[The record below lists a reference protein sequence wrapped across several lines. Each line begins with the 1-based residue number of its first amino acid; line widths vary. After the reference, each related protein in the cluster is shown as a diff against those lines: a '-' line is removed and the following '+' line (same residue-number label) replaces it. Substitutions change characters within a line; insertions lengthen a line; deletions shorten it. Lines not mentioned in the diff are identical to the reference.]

1 MLLTLFKFCCYTVC
15 CHTEGSGPD
24 GQPTKKIKQ
33 VNVVAENVDEAY
45 AGMRQAGYK
54 LLNDLEPAMEPVLNA
69 FWLETEEKSEIVL
82 ALSLYTFAV
91 NDAFNVTTKR
101 VSVIAGSIKQA
112 RERLNRTYQA
122 LGIYDSIDPDP
133 ATLLSVTPLNRAHV
147 VSF

>member
-1 MLLTLFKFCCYTVC
+1 
-15 CHTEGSGPD
+15 
-24 GQPTKKIKQ
+24 
-33 VNVVAENVDEAY
+33 
-45 AGMRQAGYK
+45 MRQAGYK